1 MSTYTILDLGESQG
15 RGREREL
22 KGLKGLRGQQQEEV
36 EKNIFFFILKN
47 VHLHLK
53 NLPVLLTIGLVDT
66 DSPTSSE
73 RGEQGPKSFHFKLK
87 ISSAKLMELWGQ
99 VLP

>member
-1 MSTYTILDLGESQG
+1 MT
-15 RGREREL
+15 RL
-22 KGLKGLRGQQQEEV
+22 KGLKGLWTSKKRS
-36 EKNIFFFILKN
+36 EKHDTHFFLKN